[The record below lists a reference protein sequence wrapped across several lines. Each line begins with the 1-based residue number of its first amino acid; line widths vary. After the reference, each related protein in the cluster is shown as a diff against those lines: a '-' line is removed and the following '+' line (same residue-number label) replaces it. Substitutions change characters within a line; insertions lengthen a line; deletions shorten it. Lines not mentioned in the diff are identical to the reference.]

1 MFKEQIQQDLKNSL
15 KGGKHAEVSVLRM
28 VISAINN
35 RETEKRTKIWREKP
49 ELEIETLEKES
60 QLTDE
65 EVLEVFSSELKKRKE
80 ACIEYEKGGRLQP
93 TLHPA
98 RKKHILDLQE
108 QEKQEIK
115 ILQAYLPEQLSE
127 EEVAKIAR
135 EVIAALRAS
144 LAISGREAVGAT
156 NSKDIGKVM
165 AELMPRVK
173 GRAEGSE
180 VSRIVKE
187 LLTARE

>member
-15 KGGKHAEVSVLRM
+15 KGGKHVEVSVLRM

-80 ACIEYEKGGRLQP
+80 ACVEYEKGGR
-93 TLHPA
+93 T
-98 RKKHILDLQE
+98 DLIE
-108 QEKQEIK
+108 QEKREIE
-115 ILQAYLPEQLSE
+115 IIQRYLPEQLSE

-135 EVIAALRAS
+135 EIIAALRAS
-144 LAISGREAVGAT
+144 LAISGREMVGAT

>member
-1 MFKEQIQQDLKNSL
+1 M
-15 KGGKHAEVSVLRM
+15 
-28 VISAINN
+28 
-35 RETEKRTKIWREKP
+35 
-49 ELEIETLEKES
+49 
-60 QLTDE
+60 
-65 EVLEVFSSELKKRKE
+65 
-80 ACIEYEKGGRLQP
+80 
-93 TLHPA
+93 
-98 RKKHILDLQE
+98 QE